1 MSEFTLKGRHV
12 AMIFGAGFGVIIA
25 VNIALAVSAV
35 RTFPGLET
43 RNSYV
48 ASQSFEAD
56 RAAQEALG
64 WEASAVIEDDYL
76 VLRFDSADGPAMPV
90 IAKATLGRAT
100 HVGEDR
106 TPVFAWDGEAY
117 IAHVPG
123 LGTGKWDLR
132 LEAVAED
139 GTPYRRRFEMEH
151 RL

>member
-12 AMIFGAGFGVIIA
+12 AMIFGLGFGIIIA
-25 VNIALAVSAV
+25 VNLTLAYNAV

-43 RNSYV
+43 KNSYV
-48 ASQSFEAD
+48 ASQTFNAD

-64 WEASAVIEDDYL
+64 WQASAVIQDDFL
-76 VLRFDSADGPAMPV
+76 VLRFDTVNGPAMPT
-90 IAKATLGRAT
+90 ITKATLGRAT

-117 IAHVPG
+117 VAHVPA
-123 LGTGKWDLR
+123 LGAGKWDLR
-132 LEAVAED
+132 LEAVADD
-139 GTPYRRRFEMEH
+139 GTRYRRRFEMEH